1 MKKIV
6 GLFVS
11 CVLLAGL
18 TACQRSGGE
27 TAVSGQPETEASS
40 GPVSSQL
47 PDGTAGT
54 GNTGRRISVHFGE
67 NTVVYELNDSAAAS
81 SLYGQLPLTIAVEDY
96 STNEKIFYP
105 PNELD
110 TDGSPLAEGGAGT
123 LAYYAPWGDVVMFY
137 GDYSANPSLFEL
149 GQAVSGGELVGRM
162 SGTVTI
168 EKVE

>member
-27 TAVSGQPETEASS
+27 TAVSGQPETEVPS

-67 NTVVYELNDSAAAS
+67 NTVVYELNDSA
-81 SLYGQLPLTIAVEDY
+81 
-96 STNEKIFYP
+96 
-105 PNELD
+105 ELD

>member
-1 MKKIV
+1 M
-6 GLFVS
+6 
-11 CVLLAGL
+11 
-18 TACQRSGGE
+18 
-27 TAVSGQPETEASS
+27 
-40 GPVSSQL
+40 
-47 PDGTAGT
+47 
-54 GNTGRRISVHFGE
+54 HFGE

>member
-27 TAVSGQPETEASS
+27 TAVSGQPETEAPS

-54 GNTGRRISVHFGE
+54 GNTGRRISVHFG
-67 NTVVYELNDSAAAS
+67 
-81 SLYGQLPLTIAVEDY
+81 
-96 STNEKIFYP
+96 EKIFYP